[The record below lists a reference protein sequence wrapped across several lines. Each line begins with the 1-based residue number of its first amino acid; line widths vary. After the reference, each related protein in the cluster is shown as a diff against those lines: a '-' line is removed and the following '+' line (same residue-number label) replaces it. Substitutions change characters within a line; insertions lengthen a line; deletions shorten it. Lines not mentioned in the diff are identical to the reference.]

1 MGYSGAGM
9 AYPGGAMP
17 GGYSGG
23 GPYGYQDCYVNRSS
37 SESPLPRSL
46 DGYIDGSSTSS
57 SYGTA
62 GSRNGYA
69 DGDRTSSRRTASG
82 SGGPDQREQTHNA
95 R

>member
-46 DGYIDGSSTSS
+46 DGYIDDSSTGS
-57 SYGTA
+57 SYGTS

-69 DGDRTSSRRTASG
+69 DGGSRYG
-82 SGGPDQREQTHNA
+82 SQDGYTKRGSTESPLMA
-95 R
+95 PA